1 MVKDHLFKT
10 ETKPHLSRT
19 NNPTS
24 SVPPQLA
31 MALKQSG
38 LYTHLS
44 AQQAAVAVAAAAAEA
59 ARASANGQVAGQ
71 SSTHS
76 SSMAQ
81 TRLPVNLSSLTPVP
95 RSQLHLDI
103 GGGGGGGGR
112 GSSVEQERESMAA
125 RVNEAAMMQV
135 REVCRL
141 VVELV

>member
-1 MVKDHLFKT
+1 
-10 ETKPHLSRT
+10 
-19 NNPTS
+19 
-24 SVPPQLA
+24 

-95 RSQLHLDI
+95 RSELNLDI
-103 GGGGGGGGR
+103 GGR
-112 GSSVEQERESMAA
+112 GSSVEQDRESMAA
-125 RVNEAAMMQV
+125 RVKEAAMMQV
-135 REVCRL
+135 R
-141 VVELV
+141 